1 MIPVKRR
8 ILTVAAVVA
17 VPLFLGAC
25 RSRSLDIPGF
35 VADTTAPETP
45 PVQLPPSY
53 VSAPIAF
60 DLRPVLAELES
71 ELPRKVG
78 SLDRKTALKIKINN
92 APDLELAP
100 ELTRGPLEIGFKDHT
115 VTVGG
120 VIAYKAKAWTKIGFV
135 TTSVSCGTGDNVPRI
150 RFAARVS
157 YDITPDWHLKTKS
170 ELLTLE
176 PYSKTERDQCEV
188 TAAKINA
195 TGMVA
200 DKARGAIEGVLGK
213 LDQKMA
219 RVNLAKPIGGV
230 WATLQRPISISKGML
245 WLEIG
250 PQAISL
256 GPITAKDSILTARL
270 DLLAA
275 PKMLS
280 GARPPD
286 GTAPLPP
293 LGRTSATADTA
304 IMAMDGILLYS
315 VASDI
320 LRKKLVGK
328 HLTRFRMVKMEDV
341 TILPAGRGR
350 VVIAIRVKGRLNGT
364 FYVVG
369 QPHYDPKT
377 DLITIPDLGF
387 DVQSAGTLERFAGWV
402 VNGKLLD
409 ILKKEAQF
417 EGSALLAE
425 AVKIAN
431 KELNRRLSEGIQ
443 LRGELSSARPV
454 NVVATR
460 EGLVAQARASG
471 RLWLE
476 ITKTDIIPGKPK
488 PAAKVG
494 G

>member
-1 MIPVKRR
+1 MIPTKRR
-8 ILTVAAVVA
+8 ILAVAAVVA
-17 VPLFLGAC
+17 VTLFLGAC

-35 VADTTAPETP
+35 VADTTAPDTP

-60 DLRPVLAELES
+60 DLRPVLAELEAD
-71 ELPRKVG
+71 LPRKFG
-78 SLDRKTALKIKINN
+78 SLDRKTAMKIKINN

-100 ELTRGPLEIGFKDHT
+100 EISRGPLDIGFKDHT
-115 VTVGG
+115 VTIAG
-120 VIAYKAKAWTKIGFV
+120 VLEYKAKAWTKIGFV
-135 TTSVSCGTGDNVPRI
+135 TTSVSCGTGDDVPRI

-157 YDITPDWHLKTKS
+157 YDLTSDWHLKTKS
-170 ELLTLE
+170 EVLTLE

-195 TGMVA
+195 TGMVM
-200 DKARGAIEGVLGK
+200 DKARGAIHGVLGK
-213 LDQKMA
+213 IDQKMA
-219 RVNLAKPIGGV
+219 RINLQKPIGGV

-280 GARPPD
+280 GTRPPD
-286 GTAPLPP
+286 GTTPLPP

-417 EGSALLAE
+417 EGTALLAE

-431 KELNRRLSEGIQ
+431 KELNRQLSEGVH

-460 EGLVAQARASG
+460 DGLVAQAKASG

-476 ITKTDIIPGKPK
+476 ITKTDLIPGKPK

>member
-1 MIPVKRR
+1 MNPTLHRTLTLLVVGIP
-8 ILTVAAVVA
+8 LG
-17 VPLFLGAC
+17 LGAC

-35 VADTTAPETP
+35 VADTAAPATP

-60 DLRPVLAELES
+60 DLRPVLAELEA
-71 ELPRKVG
+71 ELPRKFG
-78 SLDRKTALKIKINN
+78 SLDRKAAIKVKINN

-100 ELTRGPLEIGFKDHT
+100 ELTRGPLEIGFKDNT
-115 VTVGG
+115 LTLSG
-120 VIAYKAKAWTKIGFV
+120 VIEYRAKAWTKIGFV
-135 TTSVSCGTGDNVPRI
+135 TTSVSCGTGTDVPRI

-157 YDITPDWHLKTKS
+157 YDLTPTWHLKTKS
-170 ELLTLE
+170 ELLSLE

-195 TGMVA
+195 TGLVA
-200 DKARGAIEGVLGK
+200 DKARGAIAGVLTK

-219 RVNLAKPIGGV
+219 RVSLEKPIGGV

-280 GARPPD
+280 GSRPPD
-286 GTAPLPP
+286 GTLPLPP
-293 LGRTSATADTA
+293 LGRTSASADTA
-304 IMAMDGILLYS
+304 IMAVDGILLYS

-320 LRKKLVGK
+320 LRKKLAGK
-328 HLTRFRMVKMEDV
+328 YLTRFRQVKVDDV
-341 TILPAGRGR
+341 TLLPAGRGR
-350 VVIAIRVKGRLNGT
+350 IVIAIRVKGKLNGT

-369 QPHYDPKT
+369 QPYYDPST

-387 DVQSAGTLERFAGWV
+387 DVQSAGTLERFASWV
-402 VNGKLLD
+402 MNGKLLE
-409 ILKKEAQF
+409 IVKKEARF
-417 EGSALLAE
+417 EGTALLAE

-431 KELNRRLSEGIQ
+431 KELNRQLSEGIH

-460 EGLVAQARASG
+460 DGLVAQARASG
-471 RLWLE
+471 RIWLE
-476 ITKTDIIPGKPK
+476 ISKTDLIPGGAKK
-488 PAAKVG
+488 TAKVG

>member
-1 MIPVKRR
+1 MGRDARR
-8 ILTVAAVVA
+8 FLVLLVAAV
-17 VPLFLGAC
+17 PLVLGAC

-35 VADTTAPETP
+35 VADTTAPDVP

-60 DLRPVLAELES
+60 DLHPVLAELEA
-71 ELPRKVG
+71 ELPRKFG
-78 SLDRKTALKIKINN
+78 SLDRKTAIKIKLNN

-100 ELTRGPLEIGFKDHT
+100 ELSRGPLEIGFKDNT
-115 VTVGG
+115 VTIAG
-120 VIAYKAKAWTKIGFV
+120 VISYKAKVWTKIGFV

-150 RFAARVS
+150 RFAAKVS
-157 YDITPDWHLKTKS
+157 YDLTPDWRLKTRS
-170 ELLTLE
+170 EVLTLE

-200 DKARGAIEGVLGK
+200 DKARGAITGVLAK

-219 RVNLAKPIGGV
+219 RVSLSKPIGGV

-245 WLEIG
+245 WLQIQ
-250 PQAISL
+250 PQTISL

-270 DLLAA
+270 DLLASPRMA
-275 PKMLS
+275 S
-280 GARPPD
+280 GARPAD
-286 GTAPLPP
+286 GTTPLPT
-293 LGRTSATADTA
+293 LGRTAASADTA
-304 IMAMDGILLYS
+304 IMAVDGILLYS
-315 VASDI
+315 VASDL

-328 HLTRFRMVKMEDV
+328 YLTRFRQVKVDDV
-341 TILPAGRGR
+341 SILPAGRGR

-369 QPHYDPKT
+369 DPQYDPKT
-377 DLITIPDLGF
+377 DMISLPNLGF
-387 DVQSAGTLERFAGWV
+387 DVQSAGSLERFASWV
-402 VNGKLLD
+402 MNGKLLD
-409 ILKKEAQF
+409 IVKKEAQF
-417 EGSALLAE
+417 EGTALLAE
-425 AVKIAN
+425 AMKLAN
-431 KELNRRLSEGIQ
+431 KELNRQLSDGIF
-443 LRGELSSARPV
+443 LRGELSSAKPV

-460 EGLVAQARASG
+460 DGLVAQATASG